1 MNREEILQ
9 ATIRQYLGS
18 GDFNGWG
25 AFHLNSP
32 EETQA
37 VIELIEAR
45 LVDLITDEDDVNI
58 HIKRRPPQSSA
69 VQIERLRRLGAT
81 VDGCLYPTSEALR
94 LNGVVHDAALPY
106 TSALREGAAQLDF
119 RAFRLDVL
127 ERYRNDPRYRYDVDD
142 IHGTVY
148 REHADAQHDEFH
160 QFGFCFD
167 REVNRYVAVFLRYLH
182 DFSPEQ
188 QQSWRHFEVD
198 VDTHLHP
205 DFYRT
210 SILGEFPERVS
221 VFDAFLKEKRIIN
234 EMAVRMEKVEL
245 FRSSYDAYQRPAGF
259 GFLIRPTKAEF
270 SSFCLQLDQLM
281 SDDLNRE
288 FFRGDIELEERGRMD
303 NGREIVQPKGT
314 IRLLDEWIDRS
325 FRTDEEDFK
334 RDLMT
339 GFRDVRRARQRP
351 AHLVEDNI
359 FDQTYYQQQ
368 RDLIRSAYK
377 SVRTLRQCLANH
389 PRCRNV
395 EVPDWLYKGQIWTR

>member
-1 MNREEILQ
+1 MNRDEILQ
-9 ATIRQYLGS
+9 ATIRQYLES

-25 AFHLNSP
+25 AFCLRSP
-32 EETQA
+32 VEVDS
-37 VIELIEAR
+37 VIELINDR
-45 LVDLITDEDDVNI
+45 LVDLISHEDDINI
-58 HIKRRPPQSSA
+58 HIKRRPPQSVT
-69 VQIERLRRLGAT
+69 VQIERLRRLGAP
-81 VDGCLYPTSEALR
+81 VNGCLYPTPEALQ
-94 LNGVVHDAALPY
+94 LHGVVHDAACPY

-148 REHADAQHDEFH
+148 REHQGAQDDEFH
-160 QFGFCFD
+160 QFGFSFD
-167 REVNRYVAVFLRYLH
+167 HEVNRYVAVFLRYLR

-188 QQSWRHFEVD
+188 QQSWRHFEIQ

-221 VFDAFLKEKRIIN
+221 VFDAFLKEKRVIN
-234 EMAVRMEKVEL
+234 EMAARMDKVEL
-245 FRSSYDAYQRPAGF
+245 FRSGYDAYQRPAGF
-259 GFLIRPTKAEF
+259 GFLIRPTRVEF
-270 SSFCLQLDQLM
+270 SAFCLQLDQLM

-288 FFRGDIELEERGRMD
+288 FFRGDVDLNERGRMD
-303 NGREIVQPKGT
+303 DGREIVQPKGT
-314 IRLLDEWIDRS
+314 IRLLEEWIDQR
-325 FRTDEEDFK
+325 FRTDDEEFK
-334 RDLMT
+334 SDLMT
-339 GFRDVRRARQRP
+339 GFRNVRRARQRP
-351 AHLVEDNI
+351 AHLIEDNI

-377 SVRTLRQCLANH
+377 SVRTLRQCFANH

-395 EVPDWLYKGQIWTR
+395 EVPDWLYEGRIWTR